1 MDRHG
6 KKWLA
11 LLLAVCLLLSLLAGC
26 GKKDNAQQLS
36 ATVYVPTYLDLNL
49 DVDYINDGCSDG
61 ENLYLI
67 GNKSEE
73 IKNENPNADDPDAVD
88 VYYTTRNTY
97 SIYRVSINGGTA
109 EKLASYTSPAV
120 PEGKDGSCSVGN
132 ISVEDDGTIWVTESL
147 YVWGDMWGTMDGGG
161 AVPMPLPENAVA
173 RSVIADAAPEENDTA
188 DVGID
193 TGDVPADEPYEDQ
206 SYETTIRRHLD
217 KDGNEIERIDI
228 SNIQEVLNGVMGE
241 DEYVNS
247 TTFGAD
253 GNIYVTTG
261 PKLYALDSQLNI
273 LFTLEGDQLWNELTQ
288 LGGGMLGIQT
298 WNYDEETETSTQK
311 ILTIDTEAQA
321 WGTEYVMPN
330 QAYSVFPGGG
340 DYLYYYQINDAI
352 FGFKAGEPDENGMG
366 TGTGERLFSWL
377 EADINND
384 SVRNFFFLPDGRV
397 AAILQEWDQNYENM
411 TVSVVVMTATPR
423 EELPEKTTLIYA
435 TMYLSYDA
443 RGKIIEFN
451 KKSDKYRIEVKDY
464 SEFNGDDPSGNAAV
478 QKLNTEI
485 LAGNIPDLLDTSS
498 MPMRQYGAKGILE
511 DLWPFIDSD
520 PDLGRDKLMTR
531 PLEANQQ
538 DGKLYEIFSSFS
550 IRTVIGPT
558 KAVGN
563 RLSWTLA
570 DLNDALAN
578 MPEGCSIFGV
588 SDTRDEMLSTV
599 MSLNMDQFV
608 DWDKGECHFDS
619 DNFKALLEFCNSF
632 PAEFSWEDVDWE
644 EWEEEEARI
653 LNGKQMLSQYYLS
666 GFGWDL
672 QRLNAL
678 YNGDYSFIGYPR
690 EDGGCGS
697 SFTFYRGIA
706 MTSSCKDK
714 EGAWSFIRQVLLPQ
728 MDEDNR
734 YYDGNYPINKHDF
747 DTMVEY
753 ALTPQYETDGE
764 GNNILD
770 EEGNPIPVDY
780 GTMWIT
786 DDMEIKMEQ
795 PKQEDVDKVM
805 ELYNTVD
812 SVYRYDEQILNS
824 ITEVAT
830 QYFAGDKPLD
840 EAAKLIQSKVT
851 LYVNENK

>member
-570 DLNDALAN
+570 DLSDAVAN